1 MKTLLRNFLSVL
13 RRFRMAAGLN
23 VVGLSVAFTAFLVIM
38 MQVDYDQRF
47 DRCHPKAGRIF
58 LAELCDSV
66 MANGRVIYPGAFPDV
81 LIASSPHIEAGTM
94 ITPYDKRNYLS
105 VGEGSEEEGFREKVT
120 TCHPAI
126 VDVFG
131 FSFVEGDKDCLAD
144 PEKAIIP
151 ESMARRM
158 FGGEP
163 AVGRQIHFKESVW
176 TKVGHDL
183 TVGGVYRDF
192 PENTQLGNTIYS
204 AIDAPYRKPTEWGGS
219 NWLCYLLLDSPE
231 SARAVEE
238 NFNRTFDF
246 SQIWGCEHLHLR
258 LLPLEDLHYMNMQD
272 VWGSSPLRT
281 QSPETVRLLFLI
293 AWLILLIAAVNY
305 MNFSTALTPMRIRSI
320 NTQKVLGSPD
330 ATLRLSLLVEAA
342 GICLMAYLLALVW
355 VCLLDRGQYLSFVE
369 ADIRLLS
376 NLPIVLWTGAIALAV
391 GVLAGIY
398 PAWYITSF
406 PPALV
411 LKGNFGLSR
420 SGRRLR
426 TALIGFQYIVSIAL
440 IVGACIIQLQNYF
453 MRHYALGFDRDQIMI
468 TELSRDL
475 CTRHKEAFTNQLMKY
490 PDIEGVAFSAQKVG
504 GEDAYSTYEFT
515 HKEEA
520 FPGFFL
526 NVSPSFL
533 DVMGIRVTDGNGFS
547 PSDDEDGNFHFIFNE
562 TARRAN
568 NLEVGEMVDM
578 GWGPGRITGFIGD
591 VALTSLREEEQNIAF
606 CVSPD
611 NKFQWLSYAYIRLR
625 EGADVTKAVGRL
637 REVVAGLDAS
647 YPLEVEFYDALY
659 NRLYHREEFV
669 KKMVTG
675 ASLLAILLSVVGV
688 FGLVIFETQY
698 RRREIGIRKVYG
710 ATVADI
716 LLMFNRKYL
725 MIVVVCFL
733 LATPVAYLSAAGWLE
748 NFAYRTPVYWW
759 VFALAFGVI
768 FLVTFLTVSFQNWR
782 TANENP
788 VDSVKE

>member
-13 RRFRMAAGLN
+13 RRFQMAVGLN
-23 VVGLSVAFTAFLVIM
+23 IIGLSVAFTAFLVIM
-38 MQVDYDQRF
+38 MQVSHDHSF

-66 MANGRVIYPGAFPDV
+66 MANGRVIYPGAFSDV

-105 VGEGSEEEGFREKVT
+105 VGEGSDAEGFREKVT

-126 VDVFG
+126 VDIFG
-131 FSFVEGDKDCLAD
+131 FSFVEGDKDCLSD

-151 ESMARRM
+151 ESMAHRM
-158 FGGEP
+158 FGSEP
-163 AVGRQIHFKESVW
+163 AVGRQIHFKEAVW
-176 TKVGHDL
+176 TKAGRDL

-192 PENTQLGNTIYS
+192 PDNTQLGNTIYS
-204 AIDAPYRKPTEWGGS
+204 AIDASFRKPTEWGGS

-231 SARAVEE
+231 SAKVVED
-238 NFNRTFDF
+238 NFNRMFDF
-246 SQIWGCEHLHLR
+246 SQIWGCENLHLR
-258 LLPLEDLHYMNMQD
+258 LLPLEELHYMNMQD
-272 VWGSSPLRT
+272 IWGSNSLRT

-320 NTQKVLGSPD
+320 NTQKVLGSP
-330 ATLRLSLLVEAA
+330 ASALRLSLLVEAA
-342 GICLMAYLLALVW
+342 AICLMAYLLALVW
-355 VCLLDRGQYLSFVE
+355 VYLLDKGQYLSFVE
-369 ADIRLLS
+369 VDISLLL
-376 NLPIVLWTGAIALAV
+376 NLPIVLVTGGIALLV
-391 GVLAGIY
+391 GSLSGVY
-398 PAWYITSF
+398 PAYYITSF

-411 LKGNFGLSR
+411 LKGSFGLSLN
-420 SGRRLR
+420 GRRLR
-426 TALIGFQYIVSIAL
+426 TVLIGFQYIVSVAL

-453 MRHYALGFDRDQIMI
+453 MRHYALGFDQDQIMI

-475 CTRHKEAFTNQLMKY
+475 CIKHKDAFTGQLMKY

-526 NVSPSFL
+526 SVSPSFL
-533 DVMGIRVTDGNGFS
+533 DVMGIEVTDGNRFS
-547 PSDDEDGNFHFIFNE
+547 PSDDKDGNFHFIFNE

-568 NLEVGEMVDM
+568 GLEVGEMVDM

-625 EGADVTKAVGRL
+625 AGADVTKA
-637 REVVAGLDAS
+637 S
-647 YPLEVEFYDALY
+647 
-659 NRLYHREEFV
+659 
-669 KKMVTG
+669 T
-675 ASLLAILLSVVGV
+675 
-688 FGLVIFETQY
+688 
-698 RRREIGIRKVYG
+698 
-710 ATVADI
+710 
-716 LLMFNRKYL
+716 
-725 MIVVVCFL
+725 
-733 LATPVAYLSAAGWLE
+733 
-748 NFAYRTPVYWW
+748 
-759 VFALAFGVI
+759 VFARWCRGWMLLI
-768 FLVTFLTVSFQNWR
+768 RW
-782 TANENP
+782 
-788 VDSVKE
+788 K

>member
-23 VVGLSVAFTAFLVIM
+23 IIGLSVAFTAFLVIM
-38 MQVDYDQRF
+38 MQVDYDRRF

-105 VGEGSEEEGFREKVT
+105 VGEGSEAKGFRENVT
-120 TCHPAI
+120 TCLPAI
-126 VDVFG
+126 VDMFG

-163 AVGRQIHFKESVW
+163 AVGRQLHFKESVW
-176 TKVGHDL
+176 TKVGRDL

-204 AIDAPYRKPTEWGGS
+204 AIDASYRRPTEWGGS

-231 SARAVEE
+231 SAKAVED

-258 LLPLEDLHYMNMQD
+258 LLPLEDIHYMNMQD

-355 VCLLDRGQYLSFVE
+355 VYLLNRGQYLSFVE

-376 NLPIVLWTGAIALAV
+376 NLFLVIATGAIALLV

-411 LKGNFGLSR
+411 LKGSFGLSR

-490 PDIEGVAFSAQKVG
+490 PDIEGIAFSAQKVG
-504 GEDAYSTYEFT
+504 GEDAYSTYKFT
-515 HKEEA
+515 HKEET
-520 FPGFFL
+520 FFGFFL

-568 NLEVGEMVDM
+568 NLEVGGMIDM
-578 GWGPGRITGFIGD
+578 GWCAGRIAGFIGD
-591 VALTSLREEEQNIAF
+591 VKLTSLREEEQNIAF
-606 CVSPD
+606 CVSPG
-611 NKFQWLSYAYIRLR
+611 NGFQWLGYAYIRLKA
-625 EGADVTKAVGRL
+625 GADVTKAVERL

-647 YPLEVEFYDALY
+647 YPLAVEFYDALY

-675 ASLLAILLSVVGV
+675 ASLLAILISVVGV

-710 ATVADI
+710 ATVTDI
-716 LLMFNRKYL
+716 LLMFNRRYL

-733 LATPVAYLSAAGWLE
+733 LATPVAYLSVAGWLE

>member
-1 MKTLLRNFLSVL
+1 MKTILRNFLSVL
-13 RRFRMAAGLN
+13 RRFQMAVDLN
-23 VVGLSVAFTAFLVIM
+23 VIGLSVAFTAFLIIM
-38 MQVDYDQRF
+38 MQVSYDHSF

-58 LAELCDSV
+58 LVEFCDSV

-105 VGEGSEEEGFREKVT
+105 VGEGSDAEGFREKVT

-126 VDVFG
+126 VDMFG

-158 FGGEP
+158 FGSEP
-163 AVGRQIHFKESVW
+163 AIGQQIHFKEGVW
-176 TKVGHDL
+176 TKDRRDL

-231 SARAVEE
+231 SAQAVED

-246 SQIWGCEHLHLR
+246 SQIYGAGNLHLR
-258 LLPLEDLHYMNMQD
+258 LIPFTELHYMNMQD
-272 VWGSSPLRT
+272 VWGSNSLRT

-320 NTQKVLGSPD
+320 NTQKVLGSP
-330 ATLRLSLLVEAA
+330 AGTLRLSLLVEAA
-342 GICLMAYLLALVW
+342 GICLMAYLLAILW
-355 VCLLDRGQYLSFVE
+355 VYLLNKGQYLSFVE
-369 ADIRLLS
+369 ADIRLLP
-376 NLPIVLWTGAIALAV
+376 NLSIVLGTGAIALLV
-391 GVLAGIY
+391 GVLAGVY
-398 PAWYITSF
+398 PAYYITSF

-411 LKGNFGLSR
+411 LKGSFGLSAA
-420 SGRRLR
+420 GRKLR
-426 TALIGFQYIVSIAL
+426 TVLIGFQYIVSIAL

-468 TELSRDL
+468 AELSQDL
-475 CTRHKEAFTNQLMKY
+475 CIKHKEALTSQLMEY
-490 PDIEGVAFSAQKVG
+490 PEIEGVAFSAQKVG
-504 GEDAYSTYEFT
+504 GEDSYSTYEFT
-515 HKEEA
+515 HKEET

-533 DVMGIRVTDGNGFS
+533 DVMGIEVTDGSRFS
-547 PSDDEDGNFHFIFNE
+547 PSDDKDGNFHFIFNE
-562 TARRAN
+562 KARRAN
-568 NLEVGEMVDM
+568 GLEVGEMVNM
-578 GWGPGRITGFIGD
+578 GWGPGRITGFTGD
-591 VALTSLREEEQNIAF
+591 VMLTSLREEEQNIAF

-611 NKFQWLSYAYIRLR
+611 NKFQWLSHAYIRLR
-625 EGADVTKAVGRL
+625 AGTDVTKAVSHL

-647 YPLEVEFYDALY
+647 YPLEVEFYDSLY

-675 ASLLAILLSVVGV
+675 ASLLAILISIVGV

-710 ATVADI
+710 ASVADI

-725 MIVVVCFL
+725 SIVMVCFI
-733 LATPVAYLSAAGWLE
+733 LATPVAYLSAVGWLE

-759 VFALAFGVI
+759 VFALAFGII

-782 TANENP
+782 TANANP
-788 VDSVKE
+788 VDSVRE

>member
-1 MKTLLRNFLSVL
+1 MKTILRNFLSVL
-13 RRFRMAAGLN
+13 RRFRMAVGLN
-23 VVGLSVAFTAFLVIM
+23 VIGLSVAFTAFLVIM
-38 MQVDYDQRF
+38 MQVSYDHSF
-47 DRCHPKAGRIF
+47 DRCHPKAERIF
-58 LAELCDSV
+58 MAELCDSM
-66 MANGRVIYPGAFPDV
+66 MADCRVIYPGAFPDV

-94 ITPYDKRNYLS
+94 ITPYDKLNYLS
-105 VGEGSEEEGFREKVT
+105 TGQETDAEGFREKVT

-126 VDVFG
+126 VDIFG

-158 FGGEP
+158 FGGES
-163 AVGRQIHFKESVW
+163 AIGRQIHFKEGVW
-176 TKVGHDL
+176 TKDHRDL

-192 PENTQLGNTIYS
+192 PENTQLGNVIYS
-204 AIDAPYRKPTEWGGS
+204 AIDAPYHKPTEWGGS

-231 SARAVEE
+231 SVRAVED

-246 SQIWGCEHLHLR
+246 SQIWGCKNFHLR
-258 LLPLEDLHYMNMQD
+258 LIPFTELHYMNMQD
-272 VWGSSPLRT
+272 VWGSNPLRT

-320 NTQKVLGSPD
+320 NTQKVLGSP
-330 ATLRLSLLVEAA
+330 AGTLRLSLLVEAA
-342 GICLMAYLLALVW
+342 GICLMAYLLAILW
-355 VCLLDRGQYLSFVE
+355 VYLLNKGQYLSFVE
-369 ADIRLLS
+369 ADIRLLP
-376 NLPIVLWTGAIALAV
+376 NLSIVLGTGAIALLV
-391 GVLAGIY
+391 GVLAGVY
-398 PAWYITSF
+398 PAYYITSF

-411 LKGNFGLSR
+411 LKGSFGLSAA
-420 SGRRLR
+420 GRKLR
-426 TALIGFQYIVSIAL
+426 TVLIGFQYIVSIAL

-468 TELSRDL
+468 AELSQDL
-475 CTRHKEAFTNQLMKY
+475 CIKHKEALTSQLMEY
-490 PDIEGVAFSAQKVG
+490 PEIEGVAFSAQKVG
-504 GEDAYSTYEFT
+504 GEDSYSTYEFT
-515 HKEEA
+515 HKEET

-533 DVMGIRVTDGNGFS
+533 DVMGIEVTDGSRFS
-547 PSDDEDGNFHFIFNE
+547 PSDDKDGNFHFIFNE
-562 TARRAN
+562 KARRAN
-568 NLEVGEMVDM
+568 GLEVGEMVNM
-578 GWGPGRITGFIGD
+578 GWGPGRITGFTGD
-591 VALTSLREEEQNIAF
+591 VMLTSLREEEQNIAF

-611 NKFQWLSYAYIRLR
+611 NKFQWLSHAYIRLR
-625 EGADVTKAVGRL
+625 AGTDVTKAVSHL

-647 YPLEVEFYDALY
+647 YPLEVEFYDSLY

-675 ASLLAILLSVVGV
+675 ASLLAILISIVGV

-710 ATVADI
+710 ASVADI

-725 MIVVVCFL
+725 SIVMVCFI
-733 LATPVAYLSAAGWLE
+733 LATPVAYLSAVGWLE

-759 VFALAFGVI
+759 VFALAFGII

-782 TANENP
+782 TANANP
-788 VDSVKE
+788 VDSVRE

>member
-176 TKVGHDL
+176 TKVGRDL

-231 SARAVEE
+231 SARAVED

-330 ATLRLSLLVEAA
+330 ATLRLSLLVEA
-342 GICLMAYLLALVW
+342 
-355 VCLLDRGQYLSFVE
+355 
-369 ADIRLLS
+369 
-376 NLPIVLWTGAIALAV
+376 
-391 GVLAGIY
+391 
-398 PAWYITSF
+398 
-406 PPALV
+406 
-411 LKGNFGLSR
+411 
-420 SGRRLR
+420 
-426 TALIGFQYIVSIAL
+426 
-440 IVGACIIQLQNYF
+440 ACIIQLQNYF

-675 ASLLAILLSVVGV
+675 ASLLAILISVVGV

>member
-1 MKTLLRNFLSVL
+1 
-13 RRFRMAAGLN
+13 MAVGLN
-23 VVGLSVAFTAFLVIM
+23 IIGLSVAFTAFLVIM
-38 MQVDYDQRF
+38 MQVSHDHSF

-66 MANGRVIYPGAFPDV
+66 MANGRVIYPGAFSDV

-105 VGEGSEEEGFREKVT
+105 VGEGSDAEGFREKVT

-126 VDVFG
+126 VDIFG
-131 FSFVEGDKDCLAD
+131 FSFVEGDKDCLSD

-151 ESMARRM
+151 ESMAHRM
-158 FGGEP
+158 FGSEP
-163 AVGRQIHFKESVW
+163 AVGRQIHFKEAVW
-176 TKVGHDL
+176 TKAGRDL

-192 PENTQLGNTIYS
+192 PDNTQLGNTIYS
-204 AIDAPYRKPTEWGGS
+204 AIDASFRKPTEWGGS

-231 SARAVEE
+231 SAKVVED

-246 SQIWGCEHLHLR
+246 SQIWGCENLHLR
-258 LLPLEDLHYMNMQD
+258 LLPLEELHYMNMQD
-272 VWGSSPLRT
+272 IWGSNSLRT

-320 NTQKVLGSPD
+320 NTQKVLGSP
-330 ATLRLSLLVEAA
+330 ASALRLSLLVEAA
-342 GICLMAYLLALVW
+342 AICLMAYLLALVW
-355 VCLLDRGQYLSFVE
+355 VYLLDRGQYLS
-369 ADIRLLS
+369 
-376 NLPIVLWTGAIALAV
+376 
-391 GVLAGIY
+391 GVY
-398 PAWYITSF
+398 PAYYITSF

-411 LKGNFGLSR
+411 LKGSFGLSLN
-420 SGRRLR
+420 GRRLR
-426 TALIGFQYIVSIAL
+426 TVLIGFQYIVSVAL

-453 MRHYALGFDRDQIMI
+453 MRHYALGFDQDQIMI

-475 CTRHKEAFTNQLMKY
+475 CIKHKDAFTGQLMKY

-526 NVSPSFL
+526 SVSPSFL
-533 DVMGIRVTDGNGFS
+533 DVMGIEVTDGNCFS
-547 PSDDEDGNFHFIFNE
+547 PSDDKDGNFHFIFNE

-568 NLEVGEMVDM
+568 GLEVGEMVDM

-625 EGADVTKAVGRL
+625 AGADVTKAVDRL
-637 REVVAGLDAS
+637 REVVSGLDAS
-647 YPLEVEFYDALY
+647 YPLEVEFYDSLY
-659 NRLYHREEFV
+659 NQLYHREEFV

-675 ASLLAILLSVVGV
+675 ASLLAILISVVGV
-688 FGLVIFETQY
+688 FGLVIFETEY

-710 ATVADI
+710 ATVTDI

-725 MIVVVCFL
+725 SIVVVCFV
-733 LATPVAYLSAAGWLE
+733 LATPVAYLFAAGWLE

-759 VFALAFGVI
+759 VFALAFGII